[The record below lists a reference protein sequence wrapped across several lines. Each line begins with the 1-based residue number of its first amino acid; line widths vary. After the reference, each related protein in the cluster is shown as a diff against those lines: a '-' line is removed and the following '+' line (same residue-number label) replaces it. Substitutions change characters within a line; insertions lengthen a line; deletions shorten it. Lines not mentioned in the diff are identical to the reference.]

1 MLPTSQGFS
10 FPFSEE
16 LAYQHITAFCP
27 SSVSEGFLPMSS
39 KTSPD
44 VRHTMDT
51 RESENVKVL
60 VAQSCLPLR
69 RPPAAPCSMVRSPPS
84 SSVRGTLQARILEWV
99 AMLFSRGSS

>member
-1 MLPTSQGFS
+1 
-10 FPFSEE
+10 
-16 LAYQHITAFCP
+16 
-27 SSVSEGFLPMSS
+27 MSS

-69 RPPAAPCSMVRSPPS
+69 RPPAPPGSMVRSPPS

-99 AMLFSRGSS
+99 AILFSRGSS